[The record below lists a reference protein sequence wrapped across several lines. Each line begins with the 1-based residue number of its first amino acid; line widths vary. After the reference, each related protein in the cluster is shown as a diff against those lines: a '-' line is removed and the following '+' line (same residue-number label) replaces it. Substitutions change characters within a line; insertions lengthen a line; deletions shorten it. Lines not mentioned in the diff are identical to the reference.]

1 VRTHTGQPNQAAAV
15 IAWPTGG
22 GSAGLT
28 ESRKLELLAA
38 VFRDRLL
45 DKLRSE
51 AGVSYTPNVANDW
64 PVGLPSGG
72 KILAIGAVPP
82 DKTDFFFE
90 LARGI
95 AADLVANPIPEDELR
110 RAQAPVLQFISRVS
124 SGNMFWMQQ
133 TAGGTFDPKRIDAI
147 NTIAS
152 DIGTTT
158 AADIQALAAKYLR
171 PEKDWSLVVLPE
183 KKAE

>member
-1 VRTHTGQPNQAAAV
+1 M
-15 IAWPTGG
+15 
-22 GSAGLT
+22 
-28 ESRKLELLAA
+28 
-38 VFRDRLL
+38 
-45 DKLRSE
+45 
-51 AGVSYTPNVANDW
+51 SYTPNVSTDW

-82 DKTDFFFE
+82 DKTDFFFQ

-95 AADLVANPIPEDELR
+95 AADLVANPITEDELR
-110 RAQAPVLQFISRVS
+110 RAQAPVLQFIARVS

-133 TAGGTFDPKRIDAI
+133 TAGGTLDPKRIDAI

-158 AADIQALAAKYLR
+158 SADIQALAVKYLR
-171 PEKDWSLVVLPE
+171 PEKDWSLVVVPE
-183 KKAE
+183 KKAG